1 MNKKRRVLILVVVVL
16 LLACIGMLLI
26 EILLHPLRRAYDNV
40 ILDNY
45 NHYLPCSMLP
55 AEEKVLQ
62 VVDEHR
68 VEITAIEQI
77 DPGSV
82 GVEIDT
88 GTCPGKGDLVIWY
101 ASHADRLA
109 VEKMLKG
116 DTFLGIPYR
125 LQNR

>member
-1 MNKKRRVLILVVVVL
+1 MKKKRRVLILVVVVL
-16 LLACIGMLLI
+16 LACIGMMLI
-26 EILLHPLRRAYDNV
+26 EILLHPLLRTYDSV
-40 ILDNY
+40 IMDNR

-68 VEITAIEQI
+68 AEITAIEQI

-82 GVEIDT
+82 GVEVDT

-101 ASHADRLA
+101 ATHADRLA
-109 VEKMLKG
+109 VEKMLKS
-116 DTFLGIPYR
+116 DTFYGIPYR
-125 LQNR
+125 LRNR